1 MTIAPIGTSV
11 PDLLTSISHFLW
23 PAVAAVVLWKL
34 MPVIREVLR
43 TRSYKIDIGGLSLD
57 VQAASD
63 GLQKQI
69 GDLQNQ
75 VAQLRGSAAAATQP
89 EATAG
94 RQAADRWHAT
104 LAPSEVSVLWVDDH
118 PENNAYE
125 IAALRNKGVP
135 VTTATSTAEG
145 LQKLHNGH
153 FSIVISDMGR
163 NEASTYR
170 AEAGLELT
178 KAIRQS
184 NPDISL
190 YVYTTQIQVER
201 YEDDLRRAG
210 ITDITSSSVRL
221 LTLLGVVG
229 RSDD

>member
-23 PAVAAVVLWKL
+23 PTVAAVVLWKL
-34 MPVIREVLR
+34 MPVIREVLH
-43 TRSYKIDIGGLSLD
+43 TRSYKIDIGGLSVD

-69 GDLQNQ
+69 SDLQNQ
-75 VAQLRGSAAAATQP
+75 VAQLKGSAATATQS
-89 EATAG
+89 G
-94 RQAADRWHAT
+94 RQAADRWQAT

-125 IAALRNKGVP
+125 IAALRNKEVP
-135 VTTATSTAEG
+135 IATATSTAEG

-153 FSIVISDMGR
+153 FSVVISDMGR
-163 NEASTYR
+163 NEGGTYR

-178 KAIRQS
+178 EAIRQF

-201 YEDDLRRAG
+201 YEENLRHAG
-210 ITDITSSSVRL
+210 VTDITSSSVRL